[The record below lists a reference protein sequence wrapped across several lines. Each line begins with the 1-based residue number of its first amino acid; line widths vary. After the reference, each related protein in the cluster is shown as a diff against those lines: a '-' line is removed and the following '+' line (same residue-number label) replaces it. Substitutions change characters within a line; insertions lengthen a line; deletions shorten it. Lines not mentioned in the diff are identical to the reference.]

1 MSDAAEPL
9 LEPLL
14 DALRSEWQYLLIA
27 AIEKIEHCLEQLNAE
42 QICARPGPGLNSI
55 ANQLAHIAGN
65 LQQWSVAGFGL
76 EPDRRDRD
84 REFADWEPS
93 DLRRLNQELIMA
105 LNEASQVIAR
115 LTASQL
121 LHTRNIQGFQVTGLQ
136 ALSHTVTHLVGHTH
150 QIVQLTRWHLGPGY
164 RFDWSE
170 DGPRDNVPL

>member
-1 MSDAAEPL
+1 LNPSTRSRPDDTPSSLCSHPCRRGRVA
-9 LEPLL
+9 L
-14 DALRSEWQYLLIA
+14 DVG
-27 AIEKIEHCLEQLNAE
+27 H
-42 QICARPGPGLNSI
+42 GG
-55 ANQLAHIAGN
+55 H
-65 LQQWSVAGFGL
+65 
-76 EPDRRDRD
+76 RRDRD

-121 LHTRNIQGFQVTGLQ
+121 LQTRTIQGFQVTGLQ

-164 RFDWSE
+164 RFGWSE